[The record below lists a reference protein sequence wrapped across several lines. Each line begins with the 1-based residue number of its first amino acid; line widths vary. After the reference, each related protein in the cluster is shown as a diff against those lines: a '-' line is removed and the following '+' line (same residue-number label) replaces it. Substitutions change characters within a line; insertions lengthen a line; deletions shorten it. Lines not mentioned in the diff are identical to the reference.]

1 VSSIAPEGRVLRL
14 ALLSIAAGVG
24 TAIVCAIWKLGWLPP
39 TLVNP
44 LIVAAFIAAAVRQ
57 RDPALRAL
65 CWAGGG
71 AALLE
76 LLIADP
82 SFVSRDILVYERGG
96 PFVVDSPLY
105 MPISWV
111 YIVVQMGVIALWM
124 VDRWGLA
131 RASGVMAVVGAI
143 NGPGYEWMAQYAD
156 WWIYQ
161 KTWLIG
167 GVPVFVIASEG
178 AIGAV
183 LPLMAT
189 QVVRRPPWLAFTI
202 GAGLGV
208 FMWGA
213 AQVAFALLGRP

>member
-1 VSSIAPEGRVLRL
+1 
-14 ALLSIAAGVG
+14 
-24 TAIVCAIWKLGWLPP
+24 
-39 TLVNP
+39 VNP
-44 LIVAAFIAAAVRQ
+44 LIVLAFVWAAVRL
-57 RDPALRAL
+57 RDPALVAL
-65 CWAGGG
+65 CWAGAG

-82 SFVSRDILVYERGG
+82 SFVSRDILLYEKGG

-111 YIVVQMGVIALWM
+111 YIVVQMGVISLWM

-131 RASGVMAVVGAI
+131 RASLVMGAVGAI
-143 NGPGYEWMAQYAD
+143 NGPTYEWLAQYAG
-156 WWIYQ
+156 WWSYQ
-161 KTWLIG
+161 DCWRIA

-183 LPLMAT
+183 LPWTAT
-189 QVVRRPPWLAFTI
+189 QAVRRPPWLAFAL

-208 FMWGA
+208 FMWA
-213 AQVAFALLGRP
+213 AARVAFALLGR